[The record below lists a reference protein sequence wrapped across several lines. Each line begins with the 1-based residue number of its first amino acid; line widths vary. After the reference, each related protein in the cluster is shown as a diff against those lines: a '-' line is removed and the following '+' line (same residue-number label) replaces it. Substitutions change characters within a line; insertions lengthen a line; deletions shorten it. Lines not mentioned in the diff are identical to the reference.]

1 MRCFHLCSA
10 AFCLLQ
16 LLAYALCFEPQGT
29 ITVQLQHGSISVR
42 ASSLN
47 QHSGVDQR
55 VVSAVAA
62 AAAATPE
69 ELREASDFVF
79 HKAKYATP
87 GSISLSADSTAAA
100 SPMYA
105 RKLETVSGDQQF
117 FVQFA
122 TATDSLT
129 LLAFH
134 KATGRAI
141 VAHVHGNLFVAI
153 GHAAFDSV
161 AMQFPGVLWV
171 QSRDDTS
178 KLSSEL
184 KVILDGASQAARDVE
199 VLVAECWIDGCF
211 SAALAARKICPGV
224 YVHPTLVE
232 AVCPAASL
240 AGAVAALAQHVAVDH
255 VDVKRAVTTSN
266 FGGRAIISAGLDAT
280 SSSPTR
286 ILSSISTANSV
297 IGLADSGVDMNNC
310 MFYDSNVTA
319 SPWNNSRV
327 VKYYDIQPCANC
339 GRCCVAGISAPTCS
353 NEVNACGNY
362 RDESGH
368 GTHVCGTIAGQAL
381 STPVDYANGVAN
393 GSKIF
398 FSDIENFLNDSVCYS
413 PGRCGF
419 SGITDM
425 INLYS
430 PALAAG
436 A

>member
-1 MRCFHLCSA
+1 MRCFRLCSA

-29 ITVQLQHGSISVR
+29 VTVLLQHGSISVR

-47 QHSGVDQR
+47 QHSGVGQR

-62 AAAATPE
+62 AAVATPE

-87 GSISLSADSTAAA
+87 GSISLSADSTAAI
-100 SPMYA
+100 SPIYA
-105 RKLETVSGDQQF
+105 RKLETIDGDQQF

-134 KATGRAI
+134 KATGRPI
-141 VAHVHGNLFVAI
+141 VAHVQGNLFIAI
-153 GHAAFDSV
+153 AHAAFDSV

-171 QSRDDTS
+171 QSRDDAS
-178 KLSSEL
+178 KLSAEL
-184 KVILDGASQAARDVE
+184 KFILEGANQAARDVE

-224 YVHPTLVE
+224 YVHPTVIE
-232 AVCPAASL
+232 VVCPAASL
-240 AGAVAALAQHVAVDH
+240 AGAVAALVQHVAVDH
-255 VDVKRAVTTSN
+255 VDVKHAVTTTN
-266 FGGRAIISAGLDAT
+266 FGGRTIISAGPDAIP
-280 SSSPTR
+280 SSPTR
-286 ILSSISTANSV
+286 ILSSISMANSV

-310 MFYDSNVTA
+310 MFYDSNATA

-339 GRCCVAGISAPTCS
+339 GKCCVPGISAPTCS

-362 RDESGH
+362 RDESAH
-368 GTHVCGTIAGQAL
+368 GTHVCGTIAGQGPA
-381 STPVDYANGVAN
+381 PVDYANGVAN

-398 FSDIENFLNDSVCYS
+398 FSDIENFLNDSACYK
-413 PGRCGF
+413 PGECGF
-419 SGITDM
+419 SGFADA